1 MEKVVGEPF
10 FELNPPEDATVE
22 INGNTL
28 YVTKWNWEYKDCEKF
43 QLDANEFVI
52 KNKHLK
58 IYIFCSHP
66 HVFTL
71 GRGNERGD
79 DSLVEFDPGISARL
93 KYSVEKIHRG
103 GGVTFHYPGQ
113 WIFYPIV
120 AITPSYSLDDHMCWI
135 LKKVAAVLR
144 EDFKIENVMTAKKL
158 MGVWKDRKKLASI
171 GVGVKRFVTL
181 HGLALNLNR
190 DEEMFEELKKI
201 NPCGMDYQTYISVDQ
216 FLSEKDL
223 LGSFNKHFLKKL
235 D

>member
-1 MEKVVGEPF
+1 
-10 FELNPPEDATVE
+10 
-22 INGNTL
+22 
-28 YVTKWNWEYKDCEKF
+28 
-43 QLDANEFVI
+43 
-52 KNKHLK
+52 
-58 IYIFCSHP
+58 
-66 HVFTL
+66 
-71 GRGNERGD
+71 
-79 DSLVEFDPGISARL
+79 
-93 KYSVEKIHRG
+93 
-103 GGVTFHYPGQ
+103 
-113 WIFYPIV
+113 
-120 AITPSYSLDDHMCWI
+120 MCWI